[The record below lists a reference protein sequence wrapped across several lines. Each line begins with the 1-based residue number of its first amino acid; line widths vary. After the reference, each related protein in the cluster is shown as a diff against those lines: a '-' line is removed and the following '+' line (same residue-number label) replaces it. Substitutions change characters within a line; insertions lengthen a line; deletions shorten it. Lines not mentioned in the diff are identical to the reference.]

1 MPWLLGTQWGQ
12 AGPIFFWLGLVGL
25 LQPVSNLTG
34 VLFVSSGRSR
44 AMLKWGAVSAVVTL
58 VAFAIG
64 LRWGA
69 VGIAAA
75 LFWSLT
81 LRIPFLFWWCTRGNA
96 VRQSDLYASQIEPLG
111 GPLVIAIAAA
121 LWGGRVPFTALL
133 LGSLL
138 LAYPA
143 ALLTSCI
150 TPGGRRI
157 MMDLWIFM
165 RKHFNRTLF
174 ANNRKLWPQAGEAQ

>member
-1 MPWLLGTQWGQ
+1 M
-12 AGPIFFWLGLVGL
+12 
-25 LQPVSNLTG
+25 
-34 VLFVSSGRSR
+34 
-44 AMLKWGAVSAVVTL
+44 VTL

-64 LRWGA
+64 LQWGA
-69 VGIAAA
+69 VGVAVS

-96 VRQSDLYASQIEPLG
+96 VRQADLYASQIEPLA
-111 GPLVIAIAAA
+111 GPLVIAAAA
-121 LWGGRVPFTALL
+121 AWWGGGVPFTALF

-143 ALLTSCI
+143 ALLTSFV

-174 ANNRKLWPQAGEAQ
+174 ANNRKLGPQAGEPQ